1 MYTGL
6 EKVPSGSP
14 VQAVTDPG
22 EGEKRLHSQA
32 KIIHVRDNAQ
42 NAKRKTQNA
51 IIFSREGL
59 V

>member
-22 EGEKRLHSQA
+22 EGEKRPHSQA
-32 KIIHVRDNAQ
+32 KIIHVRDVKSTENAL
-42 NAKRKTQNA
+42 
-51 IIFSREGL
+51 L
-59 V
+59 VL